1 MSQAIRHDRTAGGA
15 KALAASRAGVFGD
28 LVPVG
33 LTTLILTVLIG
44 LLSGAVWTQ
53 LT

>member
-15 KALAASRAGVFGD
+15 KALAAIRAGVFSD
-28 LVPVG
+28 LVPAS
-33 LTTLILTVLIG
+33 LTTLIFTVLIG

>member
-15 KALAASRAGVFGD
+15 KALAAIRADVSG
-28 LVPVG
+28 G
-33 LTTLILTVLIG
+33 LTALILTVLIG